1 MATEPKTV
9 AAKKIANLRE
19 HILNKSDLEEEL
31 VHVPGWDCDL
41 LVRALTGAQRAKFQ
55 KQLVA
60 RTPGATPS
68 GEVLSI
74 NWERMWAD
82 LVIVSAH
89 DPEDGSLI
97 FAPTDRDAL
106 LAKAA
111 LNLEAVASVARR
123 LSGLDDNALANAK
136 SESEDD

>member
-1 MATEPKTV
+1 MATEPK
-9 AAKKIANLRE
+9 AKTRIANLRE
-19 HILNKSDLEEEL
+19 HILNQPDLEEEL
-31 VHVPGWDCDL
+31 VHVPGWDCDI

-55 KQLVA
+55 RQLVA
-60 RTPGATPS
+60 QTPGATSS
-68 GEVLSI
+68 GQVLSI

-82 LVIVSAH
+82 LVIISAH
-89 DPEDGSLI
+89 DPEDGALV

-123 LSGLDDNALANAK
+123 LSGLDENAQVSSK
-136 SESEDD
+136 SPDED

>member
-1 MATEPKTV
+1 MAAEPK
-9 AAKKIANLRE
+9 AKTRIANLRE
-19 HILNKSDLEEEL
+19 HILNQPDLEEEL
-31 VHVPGWDCDL
+31 VHVPGWDCDI

-55 KQLVA
+55 RQLVA
-60 RTPGATPS
+60 QTPGATSS
-68 GEVLSI
+68 GHVLSI

-82 LVIVSAH
+82 LVIISAH
-89 DPEDGSLI
+89 DPEDGALV

-123 LSGLDDNALANAK
+123 LSGLDENAQVSSK
-136 SESEDD
+136 SPDED

>member
-1 MATEPKTV
+1 MAAEPK
-9 AAKKIANLRE
+9 AKTRIANLRE
-19 HILNKSDLEEEL
+19 HILNQPDLEEEL
-31 VHVPGWDCDL
+31 VHVPGWDCDI

-55 KQLVA
+55 RQLVA
-60 RTPGATPS
+60 QTPGATSS
-68 GEVLSI
+68 GQVLSI

-82 LVIVSAH
+82 LVIISAH
-89 DPEDGSLI
+89 DPEDGALV

-123 LSGLDDNALANAK
+123 LSGLDENAQVSSK
-136 SESEDD
+136 SPDED

>member
-1 MATEPKTV
+1 MAAELK
-9 AAKKIANLRE
+9 AKKIANLRE
-19 HILNKSDLEEEL
+19 HILQVSDLEEEL

-60 RTPGATPS
+60 QTPGAAQGQT
-68 GEVLSI
+68 LSI

-82 LVIVSAH
+82 LVIVTAR
-89 DPEDGSLI
+89 DPEDGALI

-136 SESEDD
+136 SDDQGD